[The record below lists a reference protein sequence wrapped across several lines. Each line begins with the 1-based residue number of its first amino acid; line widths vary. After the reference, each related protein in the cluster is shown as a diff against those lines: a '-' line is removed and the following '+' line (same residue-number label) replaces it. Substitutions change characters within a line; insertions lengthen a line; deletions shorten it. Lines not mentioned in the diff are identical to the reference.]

1 MTKEKKMTIVSATAA
16 TAILAAIIAGAAAT
30 ALVGCDRVENCSRVD
45 ENAKKS
51 TSNAWTYHGRECST
65 KVIEIEGHKY
75 IIMDGY
81 YSGNIIH
88 AASCQCMTK

>member
-1 MTKEKKMTIVSATAA
+1 MTKEKKMTIVSGAAA

-30 ALVGCDRVENCSRVD
+30 AAVLAGCTRVEND
-45 ENAKKS
+45 KDIDK
-51 TSNAWTYHGRECST
+51 AWTCHGNDCST
-65 KVIEIEGHKY
+65 KVIEIDGHKY

-88 AASCQCMTK
+88 AASCWCMSSRNRK

>member
-30 ALVGCDRVENCSRVD
+30 ALVGCGRVD
-45 ENAKKS
+45 GNAKD
-51 TSNAWTYHGRECST
+51 TSNAWTYHGRECCT

-81 YSGNIIH
+81 YSGNIVH
-88 AASCQCMTK
+88 AASCGCRNSK